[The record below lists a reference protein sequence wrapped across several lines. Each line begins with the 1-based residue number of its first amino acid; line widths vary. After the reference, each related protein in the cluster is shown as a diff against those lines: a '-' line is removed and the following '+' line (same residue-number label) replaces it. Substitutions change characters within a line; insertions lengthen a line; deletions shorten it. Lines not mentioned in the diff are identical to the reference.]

1 MLIPLY
7 HRLQNAQENF
17 NEIVSNANF
26 EHSRLSD
33 IDRSVNTA
41 RALLEEARS
50 SWKAAVSELPQTER
64 SKIQDELAY
73 ISRKQERLN
82 AFSQEVPKLRSEYRS
97 SSSYERTNFWGNSP
111 DEQLTKAMAKIT
123 SLKRCFIALLEEI
136 DSKRA
141 ACTPN

>member
-1 MLIPLY
+1 MG
-7 HRLQNAQENF
+7 F
-17 NEIVSNANF
+17 M
-26 EHSRLSD
+26 
-33 IDRSVNTA
+33 
-41 RALLEEARS
+41 RALKCRNVMTQGKYWSKNEAILSTMMEE
-50 SWKAAVSELPQTER
+50 AVSELPQTER
-64 SKIQDELAY
+64 SKIQDELDY

-97 SSSYERTNFWGNSP
+97 SSSYERTNFWGNST
-111 DEQLTKAMAKIT
+111 DEQLTKAMAEIT